1 MSKLGSENA
10 HRWIKPEIRFD
21 IPINTLQQ
29 STLYKH
35 FAYQLAHFLK
45 NPSRFFMMVLMK
57 SFKLSPG
64 QRIQFSKNA
73 LIDGVIRGSFKAICG
88 LIGLVGVVCC
98 SPIYLLAGFIELI
111 VQRYYPRYE
120 CHVADNEISGRHLA
134 KAPSLLTRNCALVP
148 NFVSHYNRLRAPDI
162 RFAELKQ
169 SIRMG
174 HTHQFI
180 CLQEVFNP
188 YFQQGFI
195 ESLNN
200 THPYAIYNVAP
211 NAFGLSSGLMI
222 LSQHPIVFARFI
234 QPPMPL
240 WIWIKNAFFPALNPE
255 YFSNKGI
262 LMALIKNQD
271 EYQIIVTAHLKSSVG
286 HTSEETAAIE
296 NIRLMGLDCL
306 NEEIE
311 MFIKD
316 VEQKFDAT
324 VKHVLLGGDLNV
336 SNVQDV
342 DRDTQE
348 RVRLQGHPIFTK
360 FKAPALD
367 SWLADFYH
375 SDYGTEEYDMGHVF
389 PGVCFDHAGVYHCH
403 QQGRACQWS
412 EQEHVLFDDQ
422 GLSKCSPSSDHAGI
436 SMIAKNR

>member
-1 MSKLGSENA
+1 MSKFGAKIA
-10 HRWIKPEIRFD
+10 HRWIQPEIRFD
-21 IPINTLQQ
+21 MPLKTPSQ
-29 STLYKH
+29 SSLYKH
-35 FAYQLAHFLK
+35 LAYQLAHTLK
-45 NPSRFFMMVLMK
+45 KPSRFFMMILMK

-64 QRIQFSKNA
+64 QRIQFSRNA
-73 LIDGVIRGSFKAICG
+73 LIDDVIRGSLKILCG
-88 LIGLVGVVCC
+88 LIGLLGVACC
-98 SPIYLLAGFIELI
+98 SPLYLLAGGVEFI

-120 CHVADNEISGRHLA
+120 YHVPQSEILSRNLA
-134 KAPSLLTRNCALVP
+134 KAPILLTRNCALVP

-162 RFAELKQ
+162 RFEELKQ

-174 HTHQFI
+174 NTHQFI

-195 ESLNN
+195 ESLKN

-222 LSQHPIVFARFI
+222 LSQHPIKFARFI

-240 WIWIKNAFFPALNPE
+240 WIWIKNTFFPALNPE

-262 LMALIKNQD
+262 LMALVKNQD
-271 EYQIIVTAHLKSSVG
+271 EYQVIVTAHLKSSVG
-286 HTSEETAAIE
+286 HSSEETAAIE

-306 NEEIE
+306 NQEID
-311 MFIKD
+311 MFVKD
-316 VEQKFDAT
+316 VEQKFDAV

-342 DRDTQE
+342 DCDTQE
-348 RVRLQGHPIFTK
+348 RVRLKSHPIFEK

-375 SDYGTEEYDMGHVF
+375 PAYGTEEYDTSHVF

-403 QQGRACQWS
+403 QQGQVCQWS
-412 EQEHVLFDDQ
+412 EQEYVLFADQ
-422 GLSKCSPSSDHAGI
+422 GLSKCSPSSDHGGI